1 MKELNEELKD
11 TNGGG
16 IKMKTINL
24 KKKAIPVLLT
34 ALILIAA
41 LCSGAS
47 AGSAGGAAAYL
58 KMGVSARALG
68 MGEAFSAVADDASA
82 AYYNPAGIGML
93 EKREFHTMHAMLSL
107 DRKLDFANYV
117 LPDPKRKGVWAVS
130 WTRFGVDEIPETRV
144 DGTGL
149 PVLDANGN
157 VRIFSY
163 FSDVENN
170 YSLTFGRKINEKRS
184 YGGSLKLLTHSLFDA
199 DAKGFALDLGGR
211 YKTNDKTHVGLVLKN
226 LGASLKWSGS
236 STVTDTIPVTGV
248 VGVSYQWK
256 PRVLTALDLEKTGSE
271 DFKAKFG
278 VEGKINENIALRAG
292 VNNKKLSVGAGF
304 TSKEWHFDYAF
315 YDEELGANQRISAG
329 RRF

>member
-58 KMGVSARALG
+58 KMGVSARTLG

-211 YKTNDKTHVGLVLKN
+211 YKTN
-226 LGASLKWSGS
+226 
-236 STVTDTIPVTGV
+236 
-248 VGVSYQWK
+248 
-256 PRVLTALDLEKTGSE
+256 
-271 DFKAKFG
+271 
-278 VEGKINENIALRAG
+278 
-292 VNNKKLSVGAGF
+292 
-304 TSKEWHFDYAF
+304 
-315 YDEELGANQRISAG
+315 
-329 RRF
+329 